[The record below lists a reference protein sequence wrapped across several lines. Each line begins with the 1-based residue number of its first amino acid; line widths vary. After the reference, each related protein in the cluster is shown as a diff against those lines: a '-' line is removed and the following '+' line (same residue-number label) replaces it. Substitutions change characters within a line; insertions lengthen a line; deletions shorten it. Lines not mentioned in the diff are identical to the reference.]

1 MKKALIF
8 VLALVLLVGVFAAC
22 GDKKPAETTG
32 PATTQGTTEKPT
44 TEKPTT
50 EKPTTETPTTETPTT
65 EEVFSTV
72 PYDPMEPGNT
82 PEGEIPGFEFP
93 IDPNPNEEE

>member
-22 GDKKPAETTG
+22 GDKPAETTG
-32 PATTQGTTEKPT
+32 PATTQGT

-65 EEVFSTV
+65 EEVFSMV

>member
-32 PATTQGTTEKPT
+32 PATTQGT